1 MQVIEQIELCSKGC
15 KVKVEGRVVCGVEST
30 DITIK
35 MYANNCY
42 HLNADIANDKD
53 LRMHMYNTPGLE

>member
-1 MQVIEQIELCSKGC
+1 M
-15 KVKVEGRVVCGVEST
+15 VCGVEST

-53 LRMHMYNTPGLE
+53 LRMHIYNTPDLE